1 MNDVAVDI
9 SEAAVD
15 AVLTDGEAFVIDAHE
30 VEDGGVEVVE
40 VDGFVFGVVAVVVGR
55 AVNGAW
61 FDTAASHEHGEAVW
75 IVVAAVFTL
84 GGWSASEFAA
94 PKNEGFVEKAALF

>member
-30 VEDGGVEVVE
+30 VEDGGVEVVA
-40 VDGFVFGVVAVVVGR
+40 VGGSFGSLIGEVVALTV
-55 AVNGAW
+55 
-61 FDTAASHEHGEAVW
+61 
-75 IVVAAVFTL
+75 
-84 GGWSASEFAA
+84 
-94 PKNEGFVEKAALF
+94 